1 MDRGLISTTI
11 STCKA
16 TVDYI
21 YLKCAGAI
29 GVMTYSFFFGDIEK
43 LILTS
48 VVSLVIMDM
57 FTGVIASYKTG
68 KDIQSKK
75 FLNTAIKLFVYTMLI
90 SAGHM
95 TENIIGLDFKIDE
108 IITFAIAT
116 TEFISIVENMARMG
130 FKPARRILNQLD
142 NFRSKK

>member
-1 MDRGLISTTI
+1 MDRGLIATTI
-11 STCKA
+11 NTCRA

-21 YLKCAGAI
+21 YLKCAGAV
-29 GVMTYSFFFGDIEK
+29 GVLTYSFFFGDMEK
-43 LILTS
+43 VILSS
-48 VVSLVIMDM
+48 VISLVVMDM

-75 FLNTAIKLFVYTMLI
+75 FFNTAIKLFVYTLLI

-95 TENIIGLDFKIDE
+95 TENIIGLDFRIDE

-130 FKPARRILNQLD
+130 FKPARKILNQLD
-142 NFRSKK
+142 NFKSKK